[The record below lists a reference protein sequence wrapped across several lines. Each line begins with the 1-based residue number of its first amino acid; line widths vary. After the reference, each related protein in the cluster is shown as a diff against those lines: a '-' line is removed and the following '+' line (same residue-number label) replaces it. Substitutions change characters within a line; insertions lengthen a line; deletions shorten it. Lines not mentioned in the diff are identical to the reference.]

1 MEQRSNMDSLAR
13 LQTAQVTRG
22 VRRWLAA
29 AGQASLAEFGLPDGR
44 RADILAVDGAGGI
57 TLVEV
62 KVSIPDFRGDRKWP
76 NYAAYCDR
84 FCFAVPE
91 DFPQELIGPECG
103 LIVAD
108 GFDAVLLRPPPE
120 HRLPPPRRKALV
132 LEFGRVA
139 AQRLHLLEDEGALIG
154 WRGTGAI

>member
-13 LQTAQVTRG
+13 LQTTQVTRG

-29 AGQASLAEFGLPDGR
+29 AGMVSLPEFCLPDGR
-44 RADILAVDGAGGI
+44 RADVFAIDSAGQI
-57 TLVEV
+57 TLIEV
-62 KVSIPDFRGDRKWP
+62 KVSIADFRGDRKWP
-76 NYAAYCDR
+76 GYAAYCDQ

-91 DFPQELIGPECG
+91 DFPQELIAPECG

-108 GFDAVLLRPPPE
+108 GFDAVLLRAPPE
-120 HRLPPPRRKALV
+120 HRLAPPRRKALV

-139 AQRLHLLEDEGALIG
+139 AQRLHLLEDEGAITG

>member
-22 VRRWLAA
+22 VRRWFAA
-29 AGQASLAEFGLPDGR
+29 AGQVSLPEFGLPDGR
-44 RADILAVDGAGGI
+44 RADVLALDTAGWI

-62 KVSIPDFRGDRKWP
+62 KVSIADFRGDRKWP
-76 NYAAYCDR
+76 GYAAYCDR

-91 DFPQELIGPECG
+91 DFPQELIAPECG

-120 HRLPPPRRKALV
+120 HRLAPPRRKALV

-139 AQRLHLLEDEGALIG
+139 AQRLHLLEDEGVASG
-154 WRGTGAI
+154 WRSAAAI